1 MSIQIDKKKC
11 VGCGRCV
18 EACPGN
24 LIRVGQ
30 DKKAQMRIPE
40 DCWGCTSCMKACPT
54 GAIRFFL
61 GADIGGMGSCMTYRK
76 KDHISEWTITSKSGE
91 TRTIRVD
98 DRSSNQ
104 Y

>member
-1 MSIQIDKKKC
+1 MSIRIDHNKC
-11 VGCGRCV
+11 VACMRCA

-24 LIRVGQ
+24 LIW
-30 DKKAQMRIPE
+30 KKDGKAYLRILE

-61 GADIGGMGSCMTYRK
+61 GADIGGMGSCMTYHK
-76 KDHISEWTITSKSGE
+76 KGHISEWTIAARGG
-91 TRTIRVD
+91 TRTIQVD

>member
-1 MSIQIDKKKC
+1 MSIRIDQERC
-11 VGCGRCV
+11 IGCMRCAEV
-18 EACPGN
+18 CPGN
-24 LIRVGQ
+24 LIW
-30 DKKAQMRIPE
+30 KKGEKALIRIPE

-98 DRSSNQ
+98 DMSSNQ